1 MESKNI
7 QEGLGL
13 NCPYCHK
20 PFGPT
25 DVVCPSCG
33 QVLPEHMED
42 ISSQPRAFWD
52 RRGVRAALF
61 VVCAIAAVFIVGF
74 GIYKLYFWMQDYQIT
89 RLYTR
94 GERTPVVSEVTLED
108 GRAAH
113 AISFFA
119 EDGDQIFIPELER
132 STVVAGHVAR
142 VEIADSDWFSG
153 GISDDIESAEVNLS
167 PVLIEENGARTQL
180 PTVSLSVAPP
190 SSPIEVISP
199 AEDGLTVFTSIY
211 PLEVQVV
218 PGSTVLVN
226 GEDVT
231 DVVDRNGLLSAN
243 VNVYP
248 IGDNVITILA
258 RTPNHLESRRDV
270 TIYRAQLE
278 IEIELDT
285 SVQTETDTRQML
297 VSGTCEPG
305 AYIEVDSPYVEESL
319 YINMET
325 GDFEFLTDLE
335 LIGENVVRFRA
346 VKDGR
351 ADAEIHFN
359 VNYRPTLANYSIAA
373 WDLGENYDQL
383 RLLYAQWTGRVF
395 LCEGEV
401 IDVFTEDE
409 EQYIV
414 MDTSGDRQDL
424 VVLINE
430 SNTGTPII
438 GREYSAYAHV
448 EGRYMYKANYY
459 PLLTT
464 LYMDLRTD

>member
-1 MESKNI
+1 MK
-7 QEGLGL
+7 
-13 NCPYCHK
+13 CPYCHK
-20 PFGPT
+20 PLGPS
-25 DVVCPSCG
+25 DVICPSCG
-33 QVLPEHMED
+33 QPLPEHID
-42 ISSQPRAFWD
+42 SLADRPQSFWD
-52 RRGVRAALF
+52 RRLVRVILF
-61 VVCAIAAVFIVGF
+61 VLGALVAIFVIGF
-74 GIYKLYFWMQDYQIT
+74 AIYKLTFWMEDYQIE

-94 GERTPVVSEVTLED
+94 GERTPVVSEITLDD
-108 GRAAH
+108 GRSAH
-113 AISFFA
+113 SISFFA
-119 EDGDQIFIPELER
+119 NDGDQIYIPELQR
-132 STVVAGHVAR
+132 SAIVAGHVAR
-142 VEIADSDWFSG
+142 VEIADSDWFEG
-153 GISDDIESAEVNLS
+153 VDIENVESAEVGLS

-180 PTVSLSVAPP
+180 PTIELNIAPP
-190 SSPIEVISP
+190 ESPIEVISP
-199 AEDGLTVFTSIY
+199 AEDNLTVFTSVY
-211 PLEVQVV
+211 PLEVEVV